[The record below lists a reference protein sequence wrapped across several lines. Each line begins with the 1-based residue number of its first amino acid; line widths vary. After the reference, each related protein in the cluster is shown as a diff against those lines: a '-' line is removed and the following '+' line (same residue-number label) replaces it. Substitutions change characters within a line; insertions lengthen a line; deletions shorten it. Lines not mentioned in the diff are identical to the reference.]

1 MEQRSTFWRSAMT
14 YGLYLGISLIVYNV
28 ILYIIGKNLDSS
40 LAWITYLIIAAG
52 VIYSQIGYRNRDL
65 GGYISYSTSLG
76 FGVAVMI
83 CAGLIQ
89 SVYSVILFTYINPNL
104 LDQLRTMQE
113 EAMLQQGVP
122 EDQIETLTDMMTKFR
137 SPVFLAIS
145 SLFGFALFGFVISL
159 ITSIF
164 VKKTDDG
171 NDAFDEVME
180 EVKKE
185 E

>member
-1 MEQRSTFWRSAMT
+1 MEQKSTFWRSAMI

-28 ILYIIGKNLDSS
+28 ILYIMGKNLNPS

-65 GGYISYSTSLG
+65 EGYISYSTALG

-89 SVYSVILFTYINPNL
+89 SVYSVILFKYIDPTL

-113 EAMLQQGVP
+113 EAMLQQGIP
-122 EDQIETLTDMMTKFR
+122 EDQIETITDMMTKFR
-137 SPVFLAIS
+137 SPIFLAIS

-164 VKKTDDG
+164 VKRNDDG
-171 NDAFDEVME
+171 NAFDDAME